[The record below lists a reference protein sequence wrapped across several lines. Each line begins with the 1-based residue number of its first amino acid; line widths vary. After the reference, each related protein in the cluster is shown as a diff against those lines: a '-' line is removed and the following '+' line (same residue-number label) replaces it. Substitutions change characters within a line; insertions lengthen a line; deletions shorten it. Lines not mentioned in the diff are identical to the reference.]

1 MVVAN
6 IIAMVLVLI
15 GALNWGLIGLFAFNL
30 VEYIC
35 MRNNI
40 VSRIIYSIVLL
51 AAIWLIISWAI
62 SGSIIMM

>member
-15 GALNWGLIGLFAFNL
+15 GALNWGLIGLFTFNL

-62 SGSIIMM
+62 RGSIIMM

>member
-62 SGSIIMM
+62 RGSIIMM